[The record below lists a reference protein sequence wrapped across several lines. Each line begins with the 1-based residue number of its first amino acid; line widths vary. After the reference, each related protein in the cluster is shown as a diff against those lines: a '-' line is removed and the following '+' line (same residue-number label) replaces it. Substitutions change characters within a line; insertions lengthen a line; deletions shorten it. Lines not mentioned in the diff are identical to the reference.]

1 MSELSD
7 LKEKIRIQK
16 EKIDKITQEERS
28 EQTILSD
35 ELSKEI
41 QKFKECLSRVQKIN
55 PINSSN
61 PLAIGFDAKI
71 QEFQRL
77 MDQNNEKIKKNNES
91 VPELLRKKKEND
103 EFFKKF
109 IGEKKVWLDRLLE
122 EPFRDLAYEKGFKYF
137 YEAKTIK
144 LLMEGILL
152 EKVQDRIEKVLTEK
166 GQIFGW
172 EIMNEQKIA
181 EERKKEEHELNIKLL
196 EVEDAHEAQKMEI
209 ETKQNWE
216 RQDENN
222 RKKKEDISNL
232 WKELWGELWLPKVP
246 ISNDTNLTHQR
257 DLMRKVTME
266 VTFEMY
272 QKLLFDIWKFKNII
286 NNAEEY
292 VILDK
297 VRKYF
302 PDDPSNPNKDEAILN
317 KMMNMIEE
325 IKSEEEIIYCDL
337 KPAKE
342 TLNKY
347 RQETSKENASI
358 ERLENL
364 INKIEDL
371 HSRLN
376 EDSTLLIKSEI
387 EEINSL
393 IKEIPDD
400 KEKKLFKDNLLDE
413 SRLYDIFLPLTN
425 LLMVVSYI
433 SIGNK
438 RTRNYQ
444 NKLDKIHEDNEN
456 MEMINKEMEGK
467 LKMLNDVAEK
477 NQNENLFP
485 VTSQGDGDN
494 NNFQLEIEQ
503 CNKAKEDLKRLFN
516 LIENNKNMVK
526 QNQEDYINNITG
538 FLVEN

>member
-325 IKSEEEIIYCDL
+325 IKSEEELIYCDL
-337 KPAKE
+337 RPAKE
-342 TLNKY
+342 TLYKY
-347 RQETSKENASI
+347 YQETNSENASI
-358 ERLENL
+358 ERLKT
-364 INKIEDL
+364 IISKIEDVQNNL
-371 HSRLN
+371 KN
-376 EDSTLLIKSEI
+376 DSTILIKGEV
-387 EEINSL
+387 EEINKL
-393 IKEIPDD
+393 IKAIPDD